1 MHVGVADQG
10 VEHQPPD
17 ELAHPGFAGFQPED
31 LRQIA
36 IGPLVVLLA
45 RIDAEDLC
53 EVLDMDAAAI
63 LPAIETTD
71 GERLLL
77 DLADPLGQPLD
88 LIERHQLHVGDVH
101 AHGAGQP
108 HHRELVGCYAAKP
121 DGWQLDDPVSAPTA
135 RRDRQTA
142 LGLLDR

>member
-1 MHVGVADQG
+1 
-10 VEHQPPD
+10 
-17 ELAHPGFAGFQPED
+17 
-31 LRQIA
+31 
-36 IGPLVVLLA
+36 
-45 RIDAEDLC
+45 
-53 EVLDMDAAAI
+53 MDAATI
-63 LPAIETTD
+63 LPSIETPD

-121 DGWQLDDPVSAPTA
+121 DGRQLDDPVSASTA